1 MNIDEHWIESC
12 EKIFGGLFQYIK
24 ATFKN
29 KMHPQITK
37 IPFKTPSIAPISE
50 LNWDNIGTEKI
61 EHDDLEIFLK
71 IPINI
76 PKTDDPITNLMEF
89 NKKG

>member
-1 MNIDEHWIESC
+1 
-12 EKIFGGLFQYIK
+12 
-24 ATFKN
+24 
-29 KMHPQITK
+29 MHRQIMK
-37 IPFKTPSIAPISE
+37 IPFKTPRIAPMKE
-50 LNWDNIGTEKI
+50 LNCDKIGTEKI

-76 PKTDDPITNLMEF
+76 PKTDDPIMNRMKF